1 MPNTKT
7 LPTKRLIKSLNKPA
21 KKLNEKVRPVQ
32 PFKEITD
39 CKAGNIKI
47 KLSKWVLSTVTRA
60 MIELED
66 ITEIPKNNNSHK

>member
-39 CKAGNIKI
+39 FKAGNIKI

-66 ITEIPKNNNSHK
+66 ITEIPKNNNSYK